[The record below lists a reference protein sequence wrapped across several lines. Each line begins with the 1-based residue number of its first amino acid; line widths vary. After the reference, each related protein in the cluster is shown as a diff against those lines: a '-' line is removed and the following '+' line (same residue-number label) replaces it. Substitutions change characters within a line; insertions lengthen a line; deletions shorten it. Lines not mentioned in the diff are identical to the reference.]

1 MSWFH
6 WAGGEEEPWRRLIK
20 NTPVEAV
27 DEDSGELV
35 DIRPT
40 QDDPNHVE
48 GLLIGFRYTDAVG
61 NKSKRVILCR
71 RCWLV
76 RSDMYVQGFCTL
88 REALRTF
95 RVDQMTDVEEVRT
108 KHKISDP
115 VAYFAH
121 YADREEDVHYT
132 SERTGFNVSGD
143 PQTHS
148 NTRTNQNLVGVTPEQ
163 VENWTIQ
170 KQRNLRAREACLDGM
185 RVLTYLALADD
196 IVTDEEKNI
205 EQSYV
210 ESRLA
215 MCGFDHDERIVI
227 NMMEVAR
234 VLAVPSRSFTRAL
247 NVISQDRPHLKL
259 ILDSA
264 TRIAQTAP
272 SLDKIERK
280 ALQQILDAAR
290 LASQ

>member
-1 MSWFH
+1 VSWFH

-20 NTPVEAV
+20 NTRVEAV

-35 DIRPT
+35 DTKPA
-40 QDDPNHVE
+40 QDDPNDVE

-95 RVDQMTDVEEVRT
+95 RVDQMTDVEEART
-108 KHKISDP
+108 KRKIADP
-115 VAYFAH
+115 IAYFAH
-121 YADREEDVHYT
+121 YADREEEAHYS
-132 SERTGFNVSGD
+132 SERTGFNISDGS
-143 PQTHS
+143 QANS
-148 NTRTNQNLVGVTPEQ
+148 NTRTTQDLVGVTPEQ
-163 VENWTIQ
+163 LENWTIQ

-210 ESRLA
+210 EARLA
-215 MCGFDHDERIVI
+215 MCGFDHDERIVT
-227 NMMEVAR
+227 NMLEVAR

-247 NVISQDRPHLKL
+247 NAISRDRPHFKL

-264 TRIAQTAP
+264 TRIAETVP
-272 SLDKIERK
+272 SLDQTERK
-280 ALQQILDAAR
+280 ALQQILDVAR
-290 LASQ
+290 LASL